1 MNKLLKMQS
10 IAKMKLTTDAYLEHL
25 NEQLDDVED
34 DTSDCPLNATALVK
48 VIELTTN
55 MTMLQSLEIN
65 QLREQVDELLEIHK
79 SHFAI

>member
-10 IAKMKLTTDAYLEHL
+10 IAKMKLTTDAYIEHL

-65 QLREQVDELLEIHK
+65 QLREQVDALTSIHQ
-79 SHFAI
+79 SHFDI

>member
-1 MNKLLKMQS
+1 MNKLLKMHS
-10 IAKMKLTTDAYLEHL
+10 IAKMKLTTDTYLELL
-25 NEQLDDVED
+25 NEELNSVED

>member
-1 MNKLLKMQS
+1 MNKLLKMNS

-34 DTSDCPLNATALVK
+34 DTADCPLNATALVK

-55 MTMLQSLEIN
+55 MTMLQSLQIN
-65 QLREQVDELLEIHK
+65 QLREQVDELTSIHQ
-79 SHFAI
+79 SHFDI

>member
-1 MNKLLKMQS
+1 MKMNS
-10 IAKMKLTTDAYLEHL
+10 IAKMKLTTDAYIEHL

-48 VIELTTN
+48 TLELTTN

>member
-1 MNKLLKMQS
+1 MNNLMKMNS
-10 IAKMKLTTDAYLEHL
+10 IAKMKLTTDAYLKHL

>member
-1 MNKLLKMQS
+1 MNKLLKMNS
-10 IAKMKLTTDAYLEHL
+10 IAKMKLTTDAYIEHL

-65 QLREQVDELLEIHK
+65 QLREQVDNLLDIHNI
-79 SHFAI
+79 SN

>member
-1 MNKLLKMQS
+1 MTKLLKMQS

-25 NEQLDDVED
+25 NEQLDAVED
-34 DTSDCPLNATALVK
+34 DTDDCPLNATALVK

-65 QLREQVDELLEIHK
+65 QLREQVDNLLDIHNI
-79 SHFAI
+79 SN

>member
-10 IAKMKLTTDAYLEHL
+10 IAKMKLTTDAYIEHL
-25 NEQLDDVED
+25 NDQLDDVED

-65 QLREQVDELLEIHK
+65 QLREQVDALTSIHQ
-79 SHFAI
+79 SHFDI